1 MGQMAQMA
9 QMQPPQ
15 GGDMAPEEP
24 EGAVEVQ
31 GGRGYNHL
39 ARVINKTGTT
49 EGQV

>member
-1 MGQMAQMA
+1 MQMQQM

-15 GGDMAPEEP
+15 GENIPSEED
-24 EGAVEVQ
+24 EGAIEVQ

-39 ARVINKTGTT
+39 AHVINKQGTT